1 MKLFSIVAVALIG
14 AGGVGAAPSTAPTAH
29 ESDALTA
36 KASRNLDAY
45 LAKKGYPNPKKC
57 NKNNTA
63 VRKEWYV
70 LEAQELQYCPD
81 TNRSTLSSGEKLNY
95 IKAVQCMSTSPA
107 KTPAGIAAGAKN
119 RYDDFVVTHINQTL
133 SIHGTV
139 SFPVLV
145 LYVPRH
151 LTPFRATSSAG
162 IATLLGRTSR
172 YSATSAGTKA
182 INRTITGHCTF
193 PSPSKTLQHALIQP
207 PQMVQRPRKI
217 SSL

>member
-1 MKLFSIVAVALIG
+1 MKLLSIVAVALIG
-14 AGGVGAAPSTAPTAH
+14 AGGVGAAPSTTPTAH

-57 NKNNTA
+57 NKNNIA

-70 LEAQELQYCPD
+70 LDAQELLYCPD

-95 IKAVQCMSTSPA
+95 INAVQCMSKSPA

-139 SFPVLV
+139 SFTILRP
-145 LYVPRH
+145 H
-151 LTPFRATSSAG
+151 LLHQLTSLRAT
-162 IATLLGRTSR
+162 
-172 YSATSAGTKA
+172 
-182 INRTITGHCTF
+182 F
-193 PSPSKTLQHALIQP
+193 
-207 PQMVQRPRKI
+207 
-217 SSL
+217 

>member
-1 MKLFSIVAVALIG
+1 MKLLSIVAVAFIG
-14 AGGVGAAPSTAPTAH
+14 SVGAAPSTAPTAH
-29 ESDALTA
+29 ESDTLTA

-57 NKNNTA
+57 NKNNVA

-70 LEAQELQYCPD
+70 LEAQEILYGPD

-107 KTPAGIAAGAKN
+107 RTPAGIAAGAKN

-139 SFPVLV
+139 SYMLLSHLLP
-145 LYVPRH
+145 H
-151 LTPFRATSSAG
+151 QLTPSRVTS
-162 IATLLGRTSR
+162 
-172 YSATSAGTKA
+172 
-182 INRTITGHCTF
+182 
-193 PSPSKTLQHALIQP
+193 
-207 PQMVQRPRKI
+207 
-217 SSL
+217 